1 MLLLSAGYWRCA
13 GNDFRNQ
20 QQQNQKI
27 KQEYIYDQLC
37 KSVKCAGNI
46 FLQERR
52 TKAVKRNAQVHR
64 PVEGCWPLV
73 YAGGALEM
81 MS

>member
-1 MLLLSAGYWRCA
+1 MPATGGALEMILET
-13 GNDFRNQ
+13 NN
-20 QQQNQKI
+20 NKI
-27 KQEYIYDQLC
+27 RKSNKSSYDHLC